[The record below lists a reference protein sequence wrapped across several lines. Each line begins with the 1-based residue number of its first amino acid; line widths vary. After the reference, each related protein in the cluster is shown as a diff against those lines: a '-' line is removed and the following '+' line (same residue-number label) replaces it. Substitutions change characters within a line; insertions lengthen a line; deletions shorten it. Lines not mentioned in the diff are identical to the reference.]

1 MNLDPKKFKWWCCL
15 KGVIGYYS
23 MVVELIM
30 HYCGQILYDSF
41 ETFETY
47 KTILYKLTFNIIFLG
62 GYVLR
67 IVFFLI
73 LNNDDKK

>member
-23 MVVELIM
+23 KVVELIL

-41 ETFETY
+41 ETY
-47 KTILYKLTFNIIFLG
+47 KTILRRIFTELDGKVDFRSHLFVWIRFENI
-62 GYVLR
+62 
-67 IVFFLI
+67 FF
-73 LNNDDKK
+73 